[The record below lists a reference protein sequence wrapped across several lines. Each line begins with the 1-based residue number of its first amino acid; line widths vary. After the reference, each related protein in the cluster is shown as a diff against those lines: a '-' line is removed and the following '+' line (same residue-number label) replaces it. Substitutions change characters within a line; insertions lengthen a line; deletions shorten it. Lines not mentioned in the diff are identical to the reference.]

1 MASGV
6 SAELAVTSL
15 TTEGDRIV
23 RCYRVVPGRPGL
35 EVFTDSTA
43 DKFAG
48 TGWSYA
54 RRLVASTRSAT
65 VPTKISEPPCPTNHP
80 TAGPRHC

>member
-1 MASGV
+1 MASGAG
-6 SAELAVTSL
+6 AELAVTSL

-23 RCYRVVPGRPGL
+23 TCYRVVPGRPGL

-54 RRLVASTRSAT
+54 R
-65 VPTKISEPPCPTNHP
+65 CPQARGLDSLGDCSHKDL
-80 TAGPRHC
+80 